1 MVDSQQMHP
10 SDENAAPANHT
21 QAHPILNDT
30 TASFSRELAAQ
41 LVAIDGDISDEEA
54 EAITALPSGS
64 ALLIVRRGPNS
75 GARFLLDADVAIA
88 GRHPDAEIFLDD
100 VTVSRRHA
108 EFARHGTSFQ
118 VKDLGSLNGTYYD
131 GVHKTSNTLGLTY
144 GPDEVYQLPAEL
156 LRTHSPSAEVQ
167 GHGKPILQF
176 GKLNVRLT
184 KIEPAGQYALKLTF
198 DDGHDSGLFTWDY
211 LYQLAVLKA
220 AGKTRDP
227 SQSVVRL
234 ML

>member
-1 MVDSQQMHP
+1 MSKLP
-10 SDENAAPANHT
+10 
-21 QAHPILNDT
+21 
-30 TASFSRELAAQ
+30 TAINL
-41 LVAIDGDISDEEA
+41 
-54 EAITALPSGS
+54 
-64 ALLIVRRGPNS
+64 
-75 GARFLLDADVAIA
+75 
-88 GRHPDAEIFLDD
+88 
-100 VTVSRRHA
+100 
-108 EFARHGTSFQ
+108 
-118 VKDLGSLNGTYYD
+118 
-131 GVHKTSNTLGLTY
+131 HKTSNTLGLTY

-156 LRTHSPSAEVQ
+156 LRVHSPSAEVQ

-211 LYQLAVLKA
+211 LYQLAMRQDALWADYLAELKT

-227 SQSVVRL
+227 SESIVRL